1 LHFEQLLYPGLR
13 FRKTS
18 PYLVFLKKTAMRRLV
33 FLYLSLFFLIPLA
46 SFSQDA
52 RLAQQYYQNG
62 EYEKASVLFE
72 RLYRANEL
80 QDFYFD
86 RYVECLLSLEQYD
99 DAEKA
104 IKKELKKYPDR
115 LSFYVSLGNLYER
128 QLRTNEANAEYEK
141 AVKNLPA
148 DRAMVVKLAQSFM
161 QLAKYDLAI
170 ATYEK
175 GAKMLQDDGTFSYN
189 LGDLYRRQGNSPLMV
204 ESYLNSLQ
212 KNPGRLVSLQTI
224 FQRYFSKADFE
235 ELQTQLFTRIQED
248 QEGIYYL
255 ELLAWV
261 FIQQKDYKN
270 ALRQIKALDRQL
282 RETGLRVFQFA
293 ETVANDKDYDTA
305 IDAYSYIITEK
316 GPTTPIYVESKRQL
330 LRCKREK
337 LVEDYTYTRDEILA
351 LEQEYLQFLDEFGRT
366 RNTAAI
372 MLELSELQA
381 YYLNDMEKAILLL
394 QEMISMPGVQAAV
407 QARGKLALADYFL
420 IQGER
425 WESTLLY
432 SQVDKAF
439 EDDILGHEARF
450 RNAKLSY
457 YFGDF
462 EWAQSQFEVL
472 KASTSKLIAN
482 DALDLSVFIMDN
494 LGLDTTAESLS
505 LYAEADL
512 LIFQNRFDEAF
523 AKLDEL
529 LFRFP
534 SHSLEDDVL
543 YAKAQVYKK
552 KREYAAAA
560 ELLQTITEK
569 HVEEIRA
576 DNALFELAELYE
588 LKLGEPEK
596 AKELYEKLF
605 MDFSNSTFA
614 VEARKRFRKLRGD
627 NI

>member
-1 LHFEQLLYPGLR
+1 
-13 FRKTS
+13 
-18 PYLVFLKKTAMRRLV
+18 MRRLV
-33 FLYLSLFFLIPLA
+33 FLCLSLFFLTPLA
-46 SFSQDA
+46 SFAQDA

-72 RLYRANEL
+72 RLYRTNEL

-115 LSFYVSLGNLYER
+115 LSFHVGLGNLYER
-128 QLRTNEANAEYEK
+128 QLRMNEASAEYEK

-224 FQRYFSKADFE
+224 FQRYFSEADFE
-235 ELQTQLFTRIQED
+235 ELQTQLYTRIQED

-270 ALRQIKALDRQL
+270 ALRQIKALDRLL

-305 IDAYSYIITEK
+305 IDAYNYIITEK

-337 LVEDYTYTRDEILA
+337 LVEDYNYTRDEILA

-394 QEMISMPGVQAAV
+394 QEMINMPGVQPVV

-425 WESTLLY
+425 WEATLLY

-462 EWAQSQFEVL
+462 EWAQAQFEVL

-512 LIFQNRFDEAF
+512 LIFQNRFEEAF

-543 YAKAQVYKK
+543 FAKAQVYKK

>member
-1 LHFEQLLYPGLR
+1 
-13 FRKTS
+13 
-18 PYLVFLKKTAMRRLV
+18 MRRLV
-33 FLYLSLFFLIPLA
+33 FLCLSLFFLTPLA
-46 SFSQDA
+46 SYSQDA

-128 QLRTNEANAEYEK
+128 QLRTQEANEEYEK

-224 FQRYFSKADFE
+224 FQRYFSEADFE
-235 ELQTQLFTRIQED
+235 ELQTQLYTRIQED

-261 FIQQKDYKN
+261 FIQRKDYKN

-337 LVEDYTYTRDEILA
+337 LVEDFAYTTEEILA
-351 LEQEYLQFLDEFGRT
+351 LEQEYLRFLDEFGRT

-394 QEMISMPGVQAAV
+394 QEMINMPGIQAVVQS
-407 QARGKLALADYFL
+407 RGKLALADYYL

-425 WESTLLY
+425 WEATLLY

-462 EWAQSQFEVL
+462 EWAQAQFEVL

-543 YAKAQVYKK
+543 FAKAQVYKK
-552 KREYAAAA
+552 KRDYPAAA
-560 ELLQTITEK
+560 ELLRTITEK
-569 HVEEIRA
+569 HAEEIRA